1 MTYISEK
8 RSKYTPDIPES
19 EYNCCLLP
27 NIIQN
32 NGYFV
37 CANCGIVHSRIMNG
51 KPRFAFTVDERNNR
65 TNNERVYSPIGPR
78 TIIKPNKDAK
88 GNYLSPRFISKFKRL
103 AKINQHLVNAYERNL
118 WIASQTFYRLKSLF
132 NIPDYVADD
141 ANKIYQIATKKKM
154 AMGRGIE
161 AIISASVYC
170 ALRMNNIPIFME
182 DLIKNTDITKK
193 RFLSSYRMIYR
204 LVLPELHFK
213 LKPLNPIDY
222 IDKLRDELHL
232 SMKCRHVALDL
243 IEKCEENGQ
252 LFAGRDPKGIAAAAL
267 YLSSKICDEIKTQK
281 EICNLA
287 NITEATLRA
296 RVKEIRQKNNISY

>member
-1 MTYISEK
+1 MTYLSEK
-8 RSKYTPDIPES
+8 RYKNTAVILDS

-27 NIIQN
+27 NIIQD

-37 CANCGIVHSRIMNG
+37 CANCGTVHSRIMNG
-51 KPRFAFTVDERNNR
+51 KPRFAFTVDERKNR
-65 TNNERVYSPIGPR
+65 TINERVYSPIGPR

-103 AKINQHLVNAYERNL
+103 ARINQHLVNAHERNL

-132 NIPDYVADD
+132 NIPNYVADD
-141 ANKIYQIATKKKM
+141 AYKIYHIATKKKM

-161 AIISASVYC
+161 AVISASVYC

-193 RFLSSYRMIYR
+193 RFLSCFRMIYR

-213 LKPLNPIDY
+213 LKPFNPKDY

-232 SMKCRHVALDL
+232 SMKCRYVALDL
-243 IEKCEENGQ
+243 IENCEENGQ
-252 LFAGRDPKGIAAAAL
+252 IFSGRDPKGIAAAAL
-267 YLSSKICDEIKTQK
+267 YLSSKICDEFKTQK

-296 RVKEIRQKNNISY
+296 RVKELKQKNPISF